1 MAGIGIINGTKS
13 LEKLINGEDLTTDD
27 LQALMYGVMAATG
40 LTKRG
45 VHAANEA
52 RLAKHSH
59 PGVEPIPYATKFK
72 NADGTEDTLTFNPQ
86 DIRNATAFF
95 NRGDKKSRAKLVELI
110 KAKKPNIPDEE
121 INRILGDPNALREL
135 GLVHETRITGNG
147 YSEAKPEAEP
157 ST

>member
-1 MAGIGIINGTKS
+1 MAGIGLYNGLGS
-13 LEKLINGEDLTTDD
+13 LDKLINGEDLTTDD

-72 NADGTEDTLTFNPQ
+72 NADGTEDTLTFNPD
-86 DIRNATAFF
+86 DIRKATAFF

-110 KAKKPNIPDEE
+110 KAKKTNIPDEE